1 MKNRV
6 NYKIT
11 IAVNFGNN
19 KSDTMVP
26 FIEKVGAKMLVFHN
40 EKAEKVGNKQN
51 I

>member
-11 IAVNFGNN
+11 IAVNFGN

-40 EKAEKVGNKQN
+40 EKAEKTGNKQN